1 MSKVT
6 FQVPNEPEPEK
17 PKTLDEQIAEY
28 RVNYRSTL
36 KRTATV
42 LTLPLRKA
50 KSVFRVAVAN
60 K

>member
-1 MSKVT
+1 MSKVV

-28 RVNYRSTL
+28 RINYRNTL

-42 LTLPLRKA
+42 LTLPLRKV
-50 KSVFRVAVAN
+50 KSVLRVAVAN